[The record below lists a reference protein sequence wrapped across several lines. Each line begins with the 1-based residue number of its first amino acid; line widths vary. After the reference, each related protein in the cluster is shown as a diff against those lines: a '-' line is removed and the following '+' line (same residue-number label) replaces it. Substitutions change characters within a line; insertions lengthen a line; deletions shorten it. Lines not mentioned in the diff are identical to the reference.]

1 MKKKQPWMSRVVLL
15 GILVVAIFVLLTS
28 RLFYMQVINDEEYAT
43 LSEQNRIRIL
53 SIEARRGNIY
63 DANMEELAT
72 SKAVFAISLASAEID
87 DKDAVASKLA
97 AILHDPEITTASI
110 VEILNTH
117 YRQYEP
123 VIIKRIPYDEGL
135 PIITELE
142 EMREELPGVLITEEP
157 MRYYPQGILAGQV
170 LGTVGII
177 SEDEQEELDQY
188 DYLLTDWIG
197 KSGLEKTMENF
208 TYNGKLIGLRGIKGM
223 EQVEVN
229 ASHRAVR
236 TISSQEPISGNDM
249 VLSVQANVQKVME
262 DSLSNVITKLQKRYP
277 KCKAGSAV
285 LINVKT
291 GGIIAMASIP
301 GTDPNDF
308 ANGLSSEKA
317 KYYWD
322 ENLKPTLNRAIAA
335 AYPPGSTFKMVTAMA
350 ALSSGTIEP
359 SFTVNCVPAAWKAP
373 RAKCSHIHGVVDLY
387 EALAGSCNTYFQE
400 VGYRTGVDKIYEMG
414 TELGLGQTTGIQLT
428 GEVSGLLPNEKW
440 KNENFS
446 GWENTW
452 RNYDTFYMSMGQGY
466 NSDTPLQLANYV
478 ATIANGGSRMRPYLV
493 DRILSPEGAV
503 VYQAEPE
510 TINNVNASAQNFAD
524 VRKAMLGVTQSGGT
538 AYSLFANFP
547 IQVGA
552 KTGTAQT
559 GLAGDDKDNDYHGIF
574 VAFAPYDDPEVAFA
588 CVVEYGHA
596 GNSSGGIVCRDVFQE
611 YFGLN
616 VEPLP
621 DDLPEAME

>member
-1 MKKKQPWMSRVVLL
+1 MTKKQPWMSRVMIL
-15 GILVVAIFVLLTS
+15 GILVVAIFALLTS

-53 SIEARRGNIY
+53 SVAARRGNIY

-72 SKAVFAISLASAEID
+72 SKAVFAISLASAEIK
-87 DKDAVASKLA
+87 DKEDVASKLA
-97 AILHDPEITTASI
+97 AVLNDPEITADSI
-110 VEILNTH
+110 VKILETH

-123 VIIKRIPYDEGL
+123 VVIKRIPYEEGL
-135 PIITELE
+135 PLITRIE
-142 EMREELPGVLITEEP
+142 EMREDLPGVLITEEP
-157 MRYYPQGILAGQV
+157 MRYYPQGTLAGQA

-208 TYNGKLIGLRGIKGM
+208 TYNNKLIGLRGTKGM

-229 ASHRAVR
+229 SRHRAVR
-236 TISSQEPISGNDM
+236 TISSQEPVSGHDM
-249 VLSVQANVQKVME
+249 ALTIQTNVQKVME
-262 DSLSNVITKLQKRYP
+262 DSLSNVITKLQKKYP
-277 KCKAGSAV
+277 KCQAGSAV

-291 GGIIAMASIP
+291 GGIIAMASYP
-301 GTDPNDF
+301 SMDPNDF
-308 ANGLSSEKA
+308 ANGLSSDKA

-322 ENLKPTLNRAIAA
+322 EDLKPTLNRAISATYA
-335 AYPPGSTFKMVTAMA
+335 PGSTFKMVTALA
-350 ALSSGTIEP
+350 ALSSGAITP
-359 SFTVNCVPAAWKAP
+359 SFTVNCPGDWKSPMATCP
-373 RAKCSHIHGVVDLY
+373 HRHGTVNLY
-387 EALAGSCNTYFQE
+387 QALAGSCNIYFQI
-400 VGYRTGVDKIYEMG
+400 VGNKTGAEKIYEMG
-414 TELGLGQTTGIQLT
+414 TQLGLGQKTGVQLN
-428 GEVSGLLPNEKW
+428 GEVNGLIPNEKW
-440 KNENFS
+440 KNDNFK

-452 RNYDTFYMSMGQGY
+452 RLYDTYYMSMGQGY
-466 NSDTPLQLANYV
+466 NSFTPLQLANYV

-493 DRILSPEGAV
+493 DRIFSTEGAV

-510 TINNVNASAQNFAD
+510 VINTVDASAENFAD
-524 VRKAMLGVTQSGGT
+524 VRKAMLAVSQPGGT

-552 KTGTAQT
+552 KTGTSQT
-559 GLAGDDKDNDYHGIF
+559 GLVGDDKDNDFHGIF
-574 VAFAPYDDPEVAFA
+574 VAFAPYDDPQVAFA

-596 GNSSGGIVCRDVFQE
+596 GNSSGGVVCRDVFEE

>member
-1 MKKKQPWMSRVVLL
+1 MIL
-15 GILVVAIFVLLTS
+15 GILVVAIFTLLTS
-28 RLFYMQVINDEEYAT
+28 RLFYMQVVNDEEYAT

-53 SIEARRGNIY
+53 SVAARRGNIY

-72 SKAVFAISLASAEID
+72 SKAVFAISLASAEIK
-87 DKDAVASKLA
+87 DKEAVANKLA
-97 AILHDPEITTASI
+97 VVLNDPEITSDSI
-110 VEILNTH
+110 VEILGTH

-123 VIIKRIPYDEGL
+123 VVIKRIPYEEGL
-135 PIITELE
+135 PLITRIE

-157 MRYYPQGILAGQV
+157 MRYYPQGTLAGQV
-170 LGTVGII
+170 IGTVGII
-177 SEDEQEELDQY
+177 SKDEQEELEQY

-208 TYNGKLIGLRGIKGM
+208 TYNKKLIGLRGTKGM

-229 ASHRAVR
+229 SRHRAVR
-236 TISSQEPISGNDM
+236 TISSQEPVSGNDM
-249 VLSVQANVQKVME
+249 ALTIQANVQKVME
-262 DSLSNVITKLQKRYP
+262 DSLSNVITRLQKKYP
-277 KCKAGSAV
+277 KCQAGSAV

-291 GGIIAMASIP
+291 GGIIAMASYP
-301 GTDPNDF
+301 SMDPNDF
-308 ANGLSSEKA
+308 ANGLSSDKA
-317 KYYWD
+317 VYYWD
-322 ENLKPTLNRAIAA
+322 EDLKPTLNRAISAV
-335 AYPPGSTFKMVTAMA
+335 YPPGSTFKMVTALA
-350 ALSSGTIEP
+350 ALASGTIDT
-359 SFTVNCVPAAWKAP
+359 SFTVNCPSDWKSPMARCP
-373 RAKCSHIHGVVDLY
+373 HVHGAVSLY
-387 EALAGSCNTYFQE
+387 KALAQSCNIYFQV
-400 VGYRTGVDKIYEMG
+400 VGYKTGVDNLYEIG
-414 TELGLGQTTGIQLT
+414 SQLGLGQKTGVQLN

-440 KNENFS
+440 KNDNFT

-466 NSDTPLQLANYV
+466 NSFTTLQLANYV
-478 ATIANGGSRMRPYLV
+478 STIANGGSRMRPYLL
-493 DRILSPEGAV
+493 DKIFSKEGAI

-510 TINNVNASAQNFAD
+510 VINTVNASAQNFAD
-524 VRKAMLGVTQSGGT
+524 VRKAMLAVSQPGGT

-559 GLAGDDKDNDYHGIF
+559 GLVGDDKNKDYHGIF
-574 VAFAPYDDPEVAFA
+574 VAFAPYDDPQVAFA

-596 GNSSGGIVCRDVFQE
+596 GNSSGGVVCHDVFEE